1 MIWKISTSFE
11 TEKWRY
17 KQEVAGIFSHFS
29 TCFRL
34 TRILDQL
41 TRNILSTIHKHSPE
55 TTVGIL
61 IGRILKIPDHEMVSA
76 LVSIDP
82 LVIELVKKLLFF
94 LEVLSLFL
102 KVLAVILVRA
112 IGVKGIVKLRLLK
125 KKDILIWR
133 IFAWKIYLKKRMERY
148 SKEKWIKWKGNWI

>member
-1 MIWKISTSFE
+1 
-11 TEKWRY
+11 
-17 KQEVAGIFSHFS
+17 
-29 TCFRL
+29 
-34 TRILDQL
+34 
-41 TRNILSTIHKHSPE
+41 
-55 TTVGIL
+55 
-61 IGRILKIPDHEMVSA
+61 MVSA

-125 KKDILIWR
+125 KKDILI
-133 IFAWKIYLKKRMERY
+133 
-148 SKEKWIKWKGNWI
+148 

>member
-61 IGRILKIPDHEMVSA
+61 IGWILKIPDHEMVSA